1 MILLLLSLLLT
12 WTPVIGAQPD
22 IHMPFMEHLDVD
34 NNVILKWGFSEVQ
47 GTITFQLTFKTTG
60 WVGFGFSPNGDMA
73 GADIVI
79 GGVGPKANYFKD
91 YHATSNGFPLVDEK
105 QDYTL
110 LSLTEAD
117 GQTTMTFWRAIQ
129 SCDKD
134 DFRMTD
140 SPLKLIYAYGKTDD
154 IGYHGKSRG
163 TKEVN
168 LLNMPSSSPLVSNS
182 GASPPRA
189 IEKCQ

>member
-1 MILLLLSLLLT
+1 MMILLLLSLLLT

-34 NNVILKWGFSEVQ
+34 NNVILKWGFREVQ

-60 WVGFGFSPNGDMA
+60 FVGFGFSPNGDMA

-91 YHATSNGFPLVDEK
+91 S
-105 QDYTL
+105 
-110 LSLTEAD
+110 S
-117 GQTTMTFWRAIQ
+117 
-129 SCDKD
+129 
-134 DFRMTD
+134 
-140 SPLKLIYAYGKTDD
+140 LKLIYAYGKTDD